1 MLTCYGFYLIYNSVA
16 SQSRIFYNQGTV
28 SPDKSM
34 RVASENNN
42 FTTHDVMLLDIN
54 SDGVYNY
61 VAMAVYSFESKITT
75 AVIQNSNKLSMTS
88 QDYDLSQSN
97 LDISQQITSFNNRY
111 GANCYFDADVL
122 AEKVLNNC
130 GTYTCAN
137 ITFFKI
143 SADASQRKNVTFTIE
158 DNTNT
163 TIGDYVVYA
172 DNFTNA
178 SLVKMYDENGNIAN
192 SIDLNVNEDKVYYF
206 NSTGEQ
212 ELKSIISQ
220 NNQMYFGQGVT
231 YVVEDVQIPTQN
243 AQGAKVTF
251 RATNELQSNVNLY
264 LFGRDTGEAVSALTQ
279 FSITAKSVTPTVVDM
294 QSDKINVTLTQSSYE
309 YMACPICPQVTVSY
323 DGNIVDNSNYQV
335 ECLNNINVGQATIII
350 TFDSTKYNVLNSSD
364 NSVLAHFDITP
375 QDLTDKA
382 VAIDYVK
389 TYEYCFL
396 DITPNINSIS
406 CNSEQITTYS
416 VSNIPSSAV
425 GDSKFAITFDDNYTG
440 TKLFDVTVNPFNLS
454 SHAHDIV
461 ITQNNISYTGLNF
474 GIADFDIKVMYN
486 DIDLNNLV
494 KVTENNQ
501 SLCDAGTYAIEIN
514 TNSEYVASKCEKNIT
529 ISRFD
534 VNADQQKDVLDRKLS
549 ASVVTIDT
557 SRKKYNE
564 KEHTLLDKELQLK
577 YAVDS
582 HNSYYI
588 NRVQNGK
595 EMYTVSY
602 VNNINAGVA
611 TVTLTLSE
619 NSNFFGQISC
629 EFIIDKAEYKSDD
642 NEVINQEKNLSQKYV
657 KGLTLQ
663 DISLNPNWKWEIP
676 TQKLDTVT
684 QYQCVAVYNRDP
696 QNYEDYKA
704 NIILD
709 ITKGNQIQTT
719 VKKAYEELGKDCQ
732 YTLSCVYFTGVN
744 LQYFQSNL
752 LDSRF
757 EFNVTA
763 DMLNNALNATYTNG
777 VLGSINVPVSY
788 KEDEFYEKYVD
799 DSMCV
804 FVSIQKAQ
812 ISAESVPTANVDLA
826 LKYNKNVNFSEK
838 VCTAFETA
846 NPLFTVINK
855 NIEAKAGDVQIQYTY
870 NCDPV
875 NYFDYSATAQLHIS
889 KGDYSDNEIN
899 SAEYAIK
906 QYIKNR
912 YSMGVVYDES
922 TPTLQY
928 LEIMANYRWANPQ
941 ALLLK
946 GDRNYSVI
954 YCDDENYNEIGMT
967 VSMVVNSPQV
977 LLQNV
982 TCTSVAYDDLK
993 SARELLNLSTVN
1005 ADLYIGGALRTLSDY
1020 GTLSLQYDSDTIV
1033 AGDGIIVTVIFV
1045 PYNSNFDIAESSA
1058 TIDIKPMS
1066 YSLDQLDFSDV
1077 IQVGKAIEV
1086 EYDGLDH
1093 SQDVSKKLQAK
1104 FPANTTLSVKV
1115 LNTATNKLIDVASI
1129 VDAGTYSVSVVPSHT
1144 NYAFGGGMNG
1154 CVTYTLNVLKRNIGI
1169 SIHNKQIVFGVSNH
1183 TFSDNDYT
1191 ITGQIASMD
1200 NINITLYV
1208 DGLDVALGVTTPVGQ
1223 YPLKARVSNAKNYN
1237 VTISDGVYTIT
1248 PKQIKCSSAST
1259 VQNILSN
1266 QKLKNSSDVSYAVNC
1281 AVSELELPS
1290 NVGYTVQ
1297 IMCDGKIVNDY
1308 TAPGNYTIKV
1318 CLNSANYTL
1327 ENDTFTFTVEKDYTG
1342 IIYISVASAVLAIIV
1357 GFIVFLFVRNII
1369 ASKKNKF
1376 NSVIE

>member
-28 SPDKSM
+28 SPNKSM
-34 RVASENNN
+34 RVASENSSLI
-42 FTTHDVMLLDIN
+42 THDVMLLDIN
-54 SDGVYNY
+54 SDGEYNY

-75 AVIQNSNKLSMTS
+75 EVIQNSKELSMTS
-88 QDYDLSQSN
+88 QDYDLSQNN
-97 LDISQQITSFNNRY
+97 LDISKQITSFNNRY
-111 GANCYFDADVL
+111 GANCNFDADVL
-122 AEKVLNNC
+122 AEKLLNNRS
-130 GTYTCAN
+130 TYTCAN
-137 ITFFKI
+137 VTIFQA
-143 SADASQRKNVTFTIE
+143 SASTRSKDVTFTIKH
-158 DNTNT
+158 NTDT
-163 TIGDYVVYA
+163 TIANYVVYA
-172 DNFTNA
+172 DNFDNA
-178 SLVKMYDENGNIAN
+178 MFVKMYDENGNIAN
-192 SIDLNVNEDKVYYF
+192 NIDLNVNEDKVYYF
-206 NSTGEQ
+206 KSTGEQ

-220 NNQMYFGQGVT
+220 NGDMYFGQGVT
-231 YVVEDVQIPTQN
+231 YIIGNKDEQLGT
-243 AQGAKVTF
+243 KVAF
-251 RATNELQSNVNLY
+251 RATNEMQSNVNLY
-264 LFGRDTGEAVSALTQ
+264 LYDGGTGGAVSALTQ
-279 FSITAKSVTPTVVDM
+279 FRITAKSVTPTVIDM
-294 QSDKINVTLTQSSYE
+294 QSDKINVTLLQSSYE

-323 DGNIVDNSNYQV
+323 DDNIIDDSNYQV
-335 ECLNNINVGQATIII
+335 GYLNNTNVGQATIII
-350 TFDSTKYNVLNSSD
+350 TFDSTKYNVLNSSN
-364 NSVLAHFDITP
+364 NSVLAHFDISP
-375 QDLTDKA
+375 QDLTDMA
-382 VAIDYVK
+382 VSIDYVK

-396 DITPNINSIS
+396 DITPSINSIS
-406 CNSEQITTYS
+406 CNGEKITTYG

-425 GDSKFAITFDDNYTG
+425 GDSKFSITFDGNYTG
-440 TKLFDVTVNPFNLS
+440 TKVFDVTVNPFNLS
-454 SHAHDIV
+454 SHAQDIV
-461 ITQNNISYTGLNF
+461 ITQNKISYTGLNY
-474 GIADFDIKVMYN
+474 GIADFNVNVMYN
-486 DIDLNNLV
+486 DINLNNLV
-494 KVTENNQ
+494 KLTENNQ

-514 TNSEYVASKCEKNIT
+514 ANSEYVASKCEKNIT
-529 ISRFD
+529 ILRFD

-549 ASVVTIDT
+549 ASVVAIDT
-557 SRKKYNE
+557 SRKKYNG

-588 NRVQNGK
+588 NRVQDGE

-602 VNNINAGVA
+602 VNNVNAGVA

-629 EFIIDKAEYKSDD
+629 EFIIDKAEYKPDD
-642 NEVINQEKNLSQKYV
+642 NEVINQEKNISQKYV

-663 DISLNPNWKWEIP
+663 DILLNPNWKWETP
-676 TQKLDTVT
+676 TQKLDAVT
-684 QYQCVAVYNRDP
+684 LYQCVAVYNRDP
-696 QNYEDYKA
+696 QNYEDYKSD
-704 NIILD
+704 IILD
-709 ITKGNQIQTT
+709 VTKGNQIQTT
-719 VKKAYEELGKDCQ
+719 VKKAYEELGKNSQ
-732 YTLSCVYFTGVN
+732 YTLSCVYFEGIN

-763 DMLNNALNATYTNG
+763 DMLNHALNATYTNG
-777 VLGSINVPVSY
+777 VLGSINLPVSY

-838 VCTAFETA
+838 ICTAFEIA

-855 NIEAKAGDVQIQYTY
+855 NVEAKAGDVQIQYTY
-870 NCDPV
+870 NCDPI
-875 NYFDYSATAQLHIS
+875 NYFDYTATAHLNIS

-922 TPTLQY
+922 APTLQY

-946 GDRNYSVI
+946 GDRTYSVL
-954 YCDDENYNEIGMT
+954 YCDDRYYNEIDMT
-967 VSMVVNSPQV
+967 VSIVVNSPQV

-982 TCTSVAYDDLK
+982 TCTSIAYDDIRTA
-993 SARELLNLSTVN
+993 SELLSLSTVT

-1045 PYNSNFDIAESSA
+1045 PYNSNYDIAESSA

-1077 IQVGKAIEV
+1077 IQVGKAVEV

-1104 FPANTTLSVKV
+1104 FPVNTALSVKV
-1115 LNTATNKLIDVASI
+1115 LNTATNKLIDVSSI
-1129 VDAGTYSVSVVPSHT
+1129 VDAGTYDVSIVPSHAT
-1144 NYAFGGGMNG
+1144 YVFGGGMNG
-1154 CVTYTLNVLKRNIGI
+1154 CVTYTLNILKRNISI
-1169 SIHNKQIVFGVSNH
+1169 SIHNKQRVYGVSNH
-1183 TFSDNDYT
+1183 TFDNNDYT
-1191 ITGQIASMD
+1191 ITGQIVSMD
-1200 NINITLYV
+1200 NINITLCV

-1223 YPLKARVSNAKNYN
+1223 YPLKALVTNAKNYN
-1237 VTISDGVYTIT
+1237 VTISDGIYTIT

-1266 QKLKNSSDVSYAVNC
+1266 QKLKNSSDVAYAVNC
-1281 AVSELELPS
+1281 AVNELELPS

-1297 IMCDGKIVNDY
+1297 IMRDGKIVNDY
-1308 TAPGNYTIKV
+1308 TVPGNYTIKV

-1357 GFIVFLFVRNII
+1357 GFIIFLFVRNII

-1376 NSVIE
+1376 NSVAE